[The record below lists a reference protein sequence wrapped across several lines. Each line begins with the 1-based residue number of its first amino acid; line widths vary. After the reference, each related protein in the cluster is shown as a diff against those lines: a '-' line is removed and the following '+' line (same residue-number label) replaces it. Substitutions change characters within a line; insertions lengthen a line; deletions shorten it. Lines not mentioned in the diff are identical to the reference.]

1 MRLHLFLAATAL
13 LPSIALAE
21 EAVPAKKSSSIVMMR
36 CEDCPPL
43 KQKGKLAEYQA
54 PDIADNIQAT
64 IVRDVDGQKTIERAE
79 QWLGGAHVR
88 YVSRS
93 QTFMPPEAELMATPA
108 TNIDKPDDG
117 VDAGVTTSAVEA
129 PKVIDAEAMPL
140 RN

>member
-1 MRLHLFLAATAL
+1 MRLHLLLAATAL

-21 EAVPAKKSSSIVMMR
+21 EPVPAKKSSSIVMMH
-36 CEDCPPL
+36 CEHCPPL

-54 PDIADNIQAT
+54 PDIADHIQAT
-64 IVRDVDGQKTIERAE
+64 IVREVDGVKQIERAE
-79 QWLGGAHVR
+79 QWLGGAPVR

-117 VDAGVTTSAVEA
+117 VDAGVTTSAVDA
-129 PKVIDAEAMPL
+129 PKAIDAEAMPL
-140 RN
+140 RQ

>member
-1 MRLHLFLAATAL
+1 MRLHIFLAATAL

-64 IVRDVDGQKTIERAE
+64 IVRDVDGKKTIERAE
-79 QWLGGAHVR
+79 QWLGGAPVR